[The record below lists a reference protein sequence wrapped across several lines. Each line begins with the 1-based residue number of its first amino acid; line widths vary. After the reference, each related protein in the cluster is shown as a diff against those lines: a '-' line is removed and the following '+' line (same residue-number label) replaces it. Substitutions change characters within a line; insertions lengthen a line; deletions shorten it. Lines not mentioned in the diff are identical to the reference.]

1 MIQEQEKLG
10 LPRKGKQ
17 RREQHQEPRRPSLS
31 VQDLHHAAQAV
42 VDAALF
48 CHSARGVHVSAEVRA
63 ALIQA
68 VFEDPSITSDLLRPD
83 FSGVQ

>member
-1 MIQEQEKLG
+1 MIQEQQKLG
-10 LPRKGKQ
+10 LPRKSKQ
-17 RREQHQEPRRPSLS
+17 GQERRQKNSHASLS
-31 VQDLHHAAQAV
+31 TQDLRHAAQAV